1 MTQNFVACRLE
12 KNFKNAE
19 LFDPEKWL
27 KNSDKKQM
35 KYNPYLV
42 LPFGHGMRSCIAR
55 RLAEQSILIFI
66 IRVIIKHVLIIAVI
80 NCCYFSSSELIR

>member
-1 MTQNFVACRLE
+1 
-12 KNFKNAE
+12 
-19 LFDPEKWL
+19 
-27 KNSDKKQM
+27 M

-66 IRVIIKHVLIIAVI
+66 IRVINYPTIYVSILAEI